1 MIHNQVIFWLPP
13 LLSLFVLR
21 KCKQSGWLISISICS
36 LLSIVIHSLFELL
49 DVPVFL
55 SDNTLQRLGQLPSL
69 GSATNWVMSR
79 CLAISASF
87 LMTRNHYLSDCFEDI
102 TPIDVTF
109 DHLKQFY
116 YSGLYFL
123 FQVWSFKTI
132 LVQWALLTL
141 LFLNILTYKYKHFL
155 ILPSCLARYS

>member
-21 KCKQSGWLISISICS
+21 KCKQSGCMISISICS

-55 SDNTLQRLGQLPSL
+55 SDNILQRLGQLPSL
-69 GSATNWVMSR
+69 GSATNWVVSR
-79 CLAISASF
+79 CLAINASF

-116 YSGLYFL
+116 YSGLYIFVHIYCFL
-123 FQVWSFKTI
+123 DY
-132 LVQWALLTL
+132 LLQWALLP
-141 LFLNILTYKYKHFL
+141 ISKL
-155 ILPSCLARYS
+155 II

>member
-1 MIHNQVIFWLPP
+1 MINTQVFWLSP

-21 KCKQSGWLISISICS
+21 TCKQSGRLISISIIS

-87 LMTRNHYLSDCFEDI
+87 LMTRNHYLSDCFEDK

-123 FQVWSFKTI
+123 FQVSSFKTV
-132 LVQWALLTL
+132 LLQWALFLSSYL
-141 LFLNILTYKYKHFL
+141 LFF
-155 ILPSCLARYS
+155 R